1 MATQDQAGFIDVTSD
16 DANRQ
21 QQVARTFYLLGNFF
35 EGIDS
40 TPRMEPGNVNNSGIL
55 GPQQSSIDVGVGQ
68 GGEVFI
74 RGRAGQVGA
83 TQNAPK
89 AAPMPATMAGL
100 MGFIASPLGLLMLA
114 GGVWWFARSK

>member
-1 MATQDQAGFIDVTSD
+1 MATQDQAGFITVTSD

-40 TPRMEPGNVNNSGIL
+40 AQRMEPGMVNSSGQL
-55 GPQQSSIDVGVGQ
+55 GPQQSGPDVGVGQ

-89 AAPMPATMAGL
+89 AAPMAGL
-100 MGFIASPLGLLMLA
+100 MGFVASPLGLVLLA
-114 GGVWWFARSK
+114 GAVWYFARKS